1 MFLPCPVN
9 ITPLLSRQFVTD
21 KRILSLTKLKKH
33 LMKRHRLQWNKVIPI
48 KIVAFRHAVV
58 TEQHLQIP
66 LFIHINPHEREKW
79 EAADP
84 LQMFGN
90 NLSKT

>member
-1 MFLPCPVN
+1 MFLQYPVN

-33 LMKRHRLQWNKVIPI
+33 LVKRHRLQRLRLNKVIPN
-48 KIVAFRHAVV
+48 KIVAFRYAVV

-66 LFIHINPHEREKW
+66 
-79 EAADP
+79 
-84 LQMFGN
+84 
-90 NLSKT
+90 